1 MAAKKIS
8 FPVYSLRNLKTPFGR
23 RPGYRNHVAVVEVQD
38 LPDLSQWRRINVRD
52 PKLTGALPREIRD
65 SFLSNLDS
73 FVFLNRGVVLAVEA
87 VRFEKSAKSKLD
99 DDDSGIL
106 ELTLTDPDCH
116 GLLDGGHTYE
126 IIRQNRDTLKDDGTK
141 QYVKIEVIEGF
152 DSQDLVKLVDAR
164 NSSNQV
170 KDESLMNLA
179 KDFEKIKKALA
190 KESYASD
197 IAYKEYETYPDGTPK
212 PIEIRE
218 IVSFLM
224 AMDRENFS
232 GSNHPINSYRSKAA
246 CLKHFEANP
255 QSFVKLYPLIT
266 DILRLWDTIHLRLP
280 EFYNSS
286 RGEKGDVT
294 GGRFGRLTG
303 VVWLNPAKTKKTQPL
318 FFLGADSQYIIPT
331 GLKYPILAAMRAIL
345 EDNGKRYRW
354 GNGIDPVEFFEDSLG
369 KRLASIMGDFALE
382 AQNPSKTGKSLPVWN
397 SCYQAAEIEYLRST
411 RR

>member
-1 MAAKKIS
+1 MPGTKIS

-23 RPGYRNHVAVVEVQD
+23 KLGYRNHVAVIEVQD
-38 LPDLSQWRRINVRD
+38 LPDLTQWRRINIRD
-52 PKLTGALPREIRD
+52 PKLTGALPDEIRD

-73 FVFLNRGVVLAVEA
+73 FVFLNRGIVLAVESL
-87 VRFEKSAKSKLD
+87 RFEKTAKGKSE
-99 DDDSGIL
+99 DDDSGVL
-106 ELTLTDPDCH
+106 HLMLSDPDCH
-116 GLLDGGHTYE
+116 GLLDGGHTYA
-126 IIRQNRDTLKDDGTK
+126 IIRQNRETLQEKGAK
-141 QYVKIEVIEGF
+141 QYVKVEIIEGF
-152 DSQDLVKLVDAR
+152 EDLVKLVDAR

-179 KDFEKIKKALA
+179 KAFEKIKKVLA
-190 KESYASD
+190 KEPYAND
-197 IAYKEYETYPDGTPK
+197 IAYKEFETFVDGTPK

-218 IVSFLM
+218 IVSFMM

-246 CLKHFEANP
+246 CLKHFDKNRKAFE
-255 QSFVKLYPLIT
+255 KIYPLLT

-280 EFYNSS
+280 DFYNAT
-286 RGEKGDVT
+286 RGEKGDVS

-303 VVWLNPAKTKKTQPL
+303 VVWLNPVKTKKTQRL
-318 FFLGADSQYIIPT
+318 LFLGQESHYIIPT

-345 EDNGKRYRW
+345 EDDGKRYRW
-354 GNGIDPVEFFEDSLG
+354 GNGIDPIEFFENGLG
-369 KRLASIMGDFALE
+369 KRLAAIIGDFALE

-397 SCYQAAEIEYLRST
+397 SCYQAAEIDYLRRA